1 VACTRAK
8 RRLVLLSKKLAAK
21 STAISFFRELLVSG
35 APPEVYQAADVLAKA
50 FELGVGSPSWNPR
63 ASEGLTP
70 TRSAPV
76 NPAKAA
82 SEQAHRLRTTLRLG
96 AAAAL
101 ERAQSSGFDPSQMP
115 DLEQTLTE
123 ALHTFAALGAAQRTG
138 EMPGFEMSPRARA
151 AAQEYLALRAER
163 EKPAP
168 AGVFPIVAPK
178 GPLELSYTAIHS
190 YITCPRCYY
199 LRNCMGV
206 PQRESEYA
214 TTGITVHKALE
225 LFFNEWRLADAEG
238 EALPGLARLQE
249 LARATYEA
257 GLAPSAAPDDALLDQ
272 LRHQMIVAFEKLHS
286 PNDHILEL
294 EQKIIFDYP
303 LGGMKHR
310 FVAKID
316 RIDESPDG
324 GKRVIDYKTGN
335 ASKKLTL
342 PEEDD
347 LQFGIYLLAMQSRFG
362 ADIRGRGEYWLLSTG
377 QRGTLPFETMDLGK
391 IRANIDKA
399 INGIL
404 AGNFEPAKDCQNG
417 DCRLVM

>member
-1 VACTRAK
+1 M
-8 RRLVLLSKKLAAK
+8 
-21 STAISFFRELLVSG
+21 
-35 APPEVYQAADVLAKA
+35 
-50 FELGVGSPSWNPR
+50 
-63 ASEGLTP
+63 
-70 TRSAPV
+70 
-76 NPAKAA
+76 
-82 SEQAHRLRTTLRLG
+82 LRLG

-101 ERAQSSGFDPSQMP
+101 ERAQSSGFDPSQMA
-115 DLEQTLTE
+115 DLEQALTE

-138 EMPGFEMSPRARA
+138 ELPKFEMSPRARV
-151 AAQEYLALRAER
+151 AAQEYLALRAAR

-168 AGVFPIVAPK
+168 AGIFPIVAPK
-178 GPLELSYTAIHS
+178 GPLELSYTAIDS
-190 YITCPRCYY
+190 YLTCPRCYY

-206 PQRESEYA
+206 PQRESEFA

-238 EALPGLARLQE
+238 EALPGLVRLQE

-272 LRHQMIVAFEKLHS
+272 LRHQMIVAFENLHS

-294 EQKIIFDYP
+294 EQKILFDYP

-335 ASKKLTL
+335 ATEKLKQPKK
-342 PEEDD
+342 DD
-347 LQFGIYLLAMQSRFG
+347 LQFGIYLLAMQNRFG

-377 QRGTLPFETMDLGK
+377 EKGMLPFETMDLGK
-391 IRANIDKA
+391 VREKIDEA
-399 INGIL
+399 ITGIL
-404 AGNFEPAKDCQNG
+404 GGKFEPGKDCRNG
-417 DCRLVM
+417 DCKLIV